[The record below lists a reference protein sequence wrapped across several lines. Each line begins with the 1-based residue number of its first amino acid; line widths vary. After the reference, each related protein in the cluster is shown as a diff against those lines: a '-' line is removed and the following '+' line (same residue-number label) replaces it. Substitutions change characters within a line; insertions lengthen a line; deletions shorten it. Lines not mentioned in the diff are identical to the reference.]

1 VNEALGGEA
10 AAAYSRLVL
19 LAAPTPGVAESL
31 AAALPDLLAAV
42 PPVER
47 SRFYSMIQGVL
58 EQRPEAA
65 VLVAQ
70 NLPDLLGA
78 MDDKGLAFF
87 VAEALQRH
95 VDSTRE
101 AEGFLRM
108 ESRSGQSV
116 LADVQGGVTL
126 RSMHRALSLY
136 ARAHCGKA
144 VTIRPSGADAFTD
157 GRHVF
162 LPDRMDR
169 YGDERDGEAYWV
181 LTALSAGFIE
191 FGSLDIDLA
200 RVDGPWPAPRADEMA
215 YDRMIRGFDNG
226 SIARALFLIFERRRV
241 ELAVCRAYP
250 GVARRI
256 ENLAPFHMGVQEYG
270 TSAVDRVLKAID
282 GGLRGE
288 PCSDPIAADVLKA
301 HDPSEWASVNQS
313 VAAMLHAYPAVRALL
328 RDADESVSVPSVG
341 LEPDA
346 LSEDDKAI
354 ESRAAELLRNLEGE
368 AEWEDI
374 REQVRSQDTDGLSYA
389 EMSDWLDKLDAPAG
403 PMQADDDAESGSTQ
417 RIIRE
422 NVDVEGGVKHARY
435 PEWDEGLG
443 DYKPDWVCV
452 SEYRLQAGASDFVDD
467 VLAEHGA
474 MIGRLR
480 RTFEALRPQA
490 MRPKR
495 GLPDGDTLDMDA
507 VVSARIAH
515 RAGAPGPV
523 GLYRSRRPNR
533 RDVSV
538 AFLVDMSSSTN
549 EHINTAGK
557 RIIDVEREALVVT
570 AEAINALG
578 DTMAIYGYSGFG
590 RDQVAFYVAK
600 EFEEPWG
607 AQIRE
612 RIGRMG
618 WKLENRDG
626 AAIRHAVAKLKTA
639 PGRER
644 LLILLSDGKPLDG
657 GCARYHDAY
666 SQEDTRMALLE
677 ARQAGV
683 HPYCIT
689 VDPHGRGYLRRMY
702 GDGGYT
708 IIDSVEALPQRLPG
722 LYRRLTR

>member
-10 AAAYSRLVL
+10 ATAYSRLVL
-19 LAAPTPGVAESL
+19 QATSNPVVAESL
-31 AAALPDLLAAV
+31 AATLPDLLAAI
-42 PPVER
+42 PQADR
-47 SRFYSMIQGVL
+47 ARFCSMIQGVL
-58 EQRPEAA
+58 KQRPEAA
-65 VLVAQ
+65 LLVAQ
-70 NLPDLLGA
+70 SLPELLSV
-78 MDDKGLAFF
+78 MDDEGLAFF
-87 VAEALQRH
+87 VAEALQKH
-95 VDSTRE
+95 VDSARE

-116 LADVQGGVTL
+116 LAEVQGGVTL

-144 VTIRPSGADAFTD
+144 VSVRQSDTHAFTD
-157 GRHVF
+157 GRHVY
-162 LPDRMDR
+162 LPHRIDQYEDDRDA
-169 YGDERDGEAYWV
+169 EAYWV
-181 LTALSAGFIE
+181 LTALAAGFIE
-191 FGSLDIDLA
+191 FGSLDIDLDS
-200 RVDGPWPAPRADEMA
+200 VEGPWPSPRPDEMA
-215 YDRMIRGFDNG
+215 FDRMVRGFDNG
-226 SIARALFLIFERRRV
+226 SIARALFLIFERRRI
-241 ELAVCRAYP
+241 ELAVCGAYP
-250 GVARRI
+250 GVVRRMR
-256 ENLAPFHMGVQEYG
+256 NLEPFQWGVQDYG

-282 GGLRGE
+282 RGLRGE

-301 HDPSEWASVNQS
+301 QDPDRWVSVNQS
-313 VAAMLHAYPAVRALL
+313 VSAMLQAYPPIRALL
-328 RDADESVSVPSVG
+328 SDADESISVPSVG
-341 LEPDA
+341 LEPEA
-346 LSEDDKAI
+346 LSDDDKAI
-354 ESRAAELLRNLEGE
+354 ESRAAELLRTLEDGS
-368 AEWEDI
+368 EWDDI
-374 REQVRSQDTDGLSYA
+374 RKQVQSQDTDGLSYA
-389 EMSDWLDKLDAPAG
+389 EMSDWLDKLDAPSG
-403 PMQADDDAESGSTQ
+403 PMQADDDVESGSTQ

-422 NVDVEGGVKHARY
+422 NVDFEGGVKQARY

-474 MIGRLR
+474 MIERLR

-495 GLPDGDTLDMDA
+495 GLSDGDTLDMDA
-507 VVSARIAH
+507 VVSARVAH
-515 RAGAPGPV
+515 RAGVPGPI
-523 GLYRSRRPNR
+523 GLYRSRRPNS

-570 AEAINALG
+570 AEAIHALG

-600 EFEEPWG
+600 EFGEPWG
-607 AQIRE
+607 PQIRE

-657 GCARYHDAY
+657 GCNRYHDAY

-677 ARQAGV
+677 ARQAGI
-683 HPYCIT
+683 HPFCIT
-689 VDPHGRGYLRRMY
+689 VDPHGRGYLRQMY